1 MIKLYGISRSRA
13 SRSLWAR
20 EEIGVEYE
28 NVPTHFSGDTKKPEF
43 LAINPNGRVPVLT
56 DGDVTLFESMAI
68 NLYLAKKYDGGLQ
81 PKTLEDEA
89 RAVQWSFWGMTE
101 LEAHLIQ
108 MLLHRVML
116 PEAERDAS
124 QIEAAAEALE
134 RPLKVLDGALAER
147 PHLLGDAFSIADLNV
162 ASVLSMAKIV
172 SFDLAGFPN
181 VKRWFDSCLS
191 RPAFTRATQS

>member
-13 SRSLWAR
+13 SRSLWAL

-43 LAINPNGRVPVLT
+43 LALNPNGRVPVLT
-56 DGDVTLFESMAI
+56 DGEVTLFESMAI

-101 LEAHLIQ
+101 LEQHLIQ
-108 MLLHRVML
+108 LLLHRTML
-116 PEAERDAS
+116 PEDQRDPA
-124 QIEAAAEALE
+124 QADAAEQALQK
-134 RPLKVLDGALAER
+134 PLAVLDGALDGR
-147 PHLLGDAFSIADLNV
+147 DYLLGHAFGIADLNL
-162 ASVLSMAKIV
+162 ASVLMLAPLVK
-172 SFDLAGFPN
+172 FDFSKYARAQ
-181 VKRWFDSCLS
+181 RWYDACTA
-191 RPAFTRATQS
+191 RPAFARARKR

>member
-13 SRSLWAR
+13 ARSLWAL
-20 EEIGVEYE
+20 EEIGIEYE
-28 NVPTHFSGDTKKPEF
+28 NVPIHFMGDTKKPDF
-43 LAINPNGRVPVLT
+43 LALNPNGRVPVLT
-56 DGDVTLFESMAI
+56 DGEVTLFESMAI

-101 LEAHLIQ
+101 LEPSLIQ

-116 PEAERDAS
+116 PEEKRDAS
-124 QIEAAAEALE
+124 QIEAAAQALE
-134 RPLKVLDGALAER
+134 RPLRVLDGQLADR

-162 ASVLSMAKIV
+162 ASVLSLAKIV
-172 SFDLAGFPN
+172 SFELDAFPH
-181 VKRWFDSCLS
+181 VKRWFDACLS
-191 RPAFTRATQS
+191 RPAFTRALQS